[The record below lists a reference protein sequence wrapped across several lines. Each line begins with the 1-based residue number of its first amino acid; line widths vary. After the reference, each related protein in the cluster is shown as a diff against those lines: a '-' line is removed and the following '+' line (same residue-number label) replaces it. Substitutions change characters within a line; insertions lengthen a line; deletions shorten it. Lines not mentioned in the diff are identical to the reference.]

1 MAELN
6 PRGPKKSRRHAL
18 MVALAM
24 GVVSAVEAGLRFDS
38 ERTGEAV
45 IALLR
50 GL

>member
-1 MAELN
+1 MIY
-6 PRGPKKSRRHAL
+6 PSGKVIGTL

-24 GVVSAVEAGLRFDS
+24 GVVSAVEAGLHFDS